1 MFAISFLGGRDSLL
15 LFQIVFKLNLT
26 KMVLLLPQLD
36 SN

>member
-1 MFAISFLGGRDSLL
+1 MFAISFLGGHDPLL
-15 LFQIVFKLNLT
+15 LFQIVFKLSLT

>member
-1 MFAISFLGGRDSLL
+1 MFAISFLGGRDPLL

-26 KMVLLLPQLD
+26 KMVLLLPWLD